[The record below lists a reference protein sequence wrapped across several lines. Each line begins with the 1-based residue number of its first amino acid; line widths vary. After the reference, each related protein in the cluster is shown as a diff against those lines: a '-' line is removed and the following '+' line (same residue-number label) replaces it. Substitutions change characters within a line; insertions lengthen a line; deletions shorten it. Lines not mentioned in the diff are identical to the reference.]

1 VFVLTFL
8 SIWQHK
14 TLDMVSVGWV
24 IEPLLKYK
32 QIEILNILTIWQ
44 QKNLDMVSFE

>member
-1 VFVLTFL
+1 
-8 SIWQHK
+8 
-14 TLDMVSVGWV
+14 MVSVGWV

-44 QKNLDMVSFE
+44 QKNLDMVSFEWENKNKNKLETPI